1 MLLIRMGVDFRE
13 EWVVN
18 EVKFDNFVGF
28 WIFYR
33 EGVIDIFKV
42 RVSKKRYNFVNK
54 VNECKLYV
62 SF

>member
-1 MLLIRMGVDFRE
+1 MGVDFRE

-42 RVSKKRYNFVNK
+42 RVSKKNYNFVNK
-54 VNECKLYV
+54 VM
-62 SF
+62 

>member
-1 MLLIRMGVDFRE
+1 MGVDFRE

-18 EVKFDNFVGF
+18 EVKFDNLVGF

-54 VNECKLYV
+54 VNDV
-62 SF
+62 